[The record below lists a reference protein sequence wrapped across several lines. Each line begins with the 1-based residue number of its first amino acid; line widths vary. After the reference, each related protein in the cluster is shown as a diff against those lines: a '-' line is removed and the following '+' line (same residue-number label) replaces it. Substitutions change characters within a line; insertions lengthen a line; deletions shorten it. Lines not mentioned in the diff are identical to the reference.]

1 MASDEEH
8 EEEDDQVLILE
19 PEEEQLQLRD
29 LERILS
35 IPLDILTALEVSEE
49 FGIVPGLIL
58 NYVQAK
64 EEEMKKVEEVVEEYN
79 DVLQDKGD

>member
-8 EEEDDQVLILE
+8 EEDDEQVLILE

-58 NYVQAK
+58 NYIQSK
-64 EEEMKKVEEVVEEYN
+64 EEEMRKVEEFIQEYN
-79 DVLQDKGD
+79 DALQEKGK